1 MLKVCGNLFF
11 NHKLTATVVSCI
23 NEKKKKKSILMHDG
37 THHRFSCGVGFV
49 EERVQIRQK
58 CVTDSQVMFGGR
70 HQQ

>member
-1 MLKVCGNLFF
+1 
-11 NHKLTATVVSCI
+11 
-23 NEKKKKKSILMHDG
+23 MHDG